1 MSHLN
6 GDLVSLRQPAGGFG
20 EYGVGMDVRRVHHF
34 AAVPFRIQLYE
45 RNQPQRKTAPVGEI
59 NGGVDG
65 GIRTGPPP
73 HGEG

>member
-1 MSHLN
+1 MSHN
-6 GDLVSLRQPAGGFG
+6 NADIVSFREPTRCFG
-20 EYGVGMDVRRVHHF
+20 EYRLCMYVRGVDDL